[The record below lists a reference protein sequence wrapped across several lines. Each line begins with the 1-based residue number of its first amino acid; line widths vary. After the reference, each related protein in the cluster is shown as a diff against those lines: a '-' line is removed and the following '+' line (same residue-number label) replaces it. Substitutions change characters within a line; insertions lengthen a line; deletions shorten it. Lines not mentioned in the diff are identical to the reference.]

1 MTEEE
6 TYLYK
11 LQGRVLATEK
21 LLVAFLLHYATSTR
35 PDDPVSAINSLE
47 KGLKGGLQHAEFEA
61 GEATDIIWE
70 TMGEALEVTINNAR
84 EKARAIQRGGHK
96 ENNS

>member
-1 MTEEE
+1 MTAEE
-6 TYLYK
+6 TYLYE

-21 LLVAFLLHYATSTR
+21 LLVALLLHYATTTQ
-35 PDDPVSAINSLE
+35 PGDPVSAIDRLE

-70 TMGEALEVTINNAR
+70 TMGEALEITINNAR
-84 EKARAIQRGGHK
+84 DKARAVQSARNVDS
-96 ENNS
+96 E